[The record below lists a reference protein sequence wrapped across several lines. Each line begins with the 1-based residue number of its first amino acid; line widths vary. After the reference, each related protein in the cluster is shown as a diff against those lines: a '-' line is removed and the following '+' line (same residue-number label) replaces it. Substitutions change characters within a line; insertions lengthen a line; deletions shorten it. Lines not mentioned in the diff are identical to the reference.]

1 MELGSAQF
9 CRLAN
14 YIRGFT
20 FPLAYSLQIPYN
32 CMKRN
37 LLMTFLLLAT
47 LLRVGL
53 AQTRTVTGRVT
64 DQKTGEGLPG
74 VTVLVKGT
82 TTGTSTDA
90 DGSFSL
96 AVPPA
101 GATLVF
107 SSIGMNGTER
117 PVGSE
122 ATYNVV
128 LSANARELS
137 EVVVTALGI
146 EKDKRTLG
154 YATQEIQGGAVAQK
168 SEPNVVNALQGKVS
182 GVNIT
187 GASGLAGSSTNIN
200 IRGITSLTGSNQ
212 PLFVVDGIPVSND
225 TDRTNGGAAGT
236 LYGAQTANRAADID
250 PNNIASISILKGPA
264 AAALYGSR
272 ASSGAILIT
281 TKSGANVNKKLE
293 VVVNTGFNF
302 QKVFGLPDFQNDYG
316 QGTSG
321 VITTPNG
328 SGNLLTTNVTNSWGP
343 RFGTVGTRPNG
354 LLLANGDALP
364 YQAYPN
370 NIRDFFKTGTLWTN
384 GVQLAGNNGTANFS
398 LNVNSTTQKGITE
411 SSNLQRTNI
420 QLGGGTT
427 LQNKI
432 RLTGSV
438 NFSQTDQLAPQT
450 GNGGSAFGTLSSV
463 PRSFDLQNQ
472 PYQTATGGNL
482 FFATGQD
489 NPNWNLQNN
498 NTASNVTRFINVAS
512 IGYDF
517 FPWLSVT
524 YRAGLDTYTD
534 RRKQIAAIT
543 SSRNPTGLIFQ
554 DNIQYA
560 EFTGDLLITAKK
572 ENIFTPKLNATLLVG
587 QQTNQRRR
595 NEQYVSAA
603 TLSQPGFYNTINAAV
618 FTGSGETNYTR
629 RLLGYYAD
637 LSLAY
642 NNYLFLEGTAR
653 VDQSSTLP
661 TGNNTF
667 LYPSISAGFVFTDA
681 LNIDSDFFSYGKLRG
696 NVARVG
702 RDADPYVLDSYY
714 VSGGQGNNVA
724 NVTFPFNG
732 VVGFRPSAVI
742 GGGSTLRPEFTKSAE
757 VGLNLGFFNN
767 RLTLDATYFKTV
779 SSSQILPVTLP
790 GSTGYTSFYTNAG
803 QLDNKGV
810 ELLATLSA
818 VRSAAGFTW
827 DISANYTRI
836 RNKVVSIYPG
846 VKSSTIPGSSFIGS
860 VPSYVEGQPYGVI
873 LGQKKATAPD
883 GQYLINGR
891 TGLWATELSSQV
903 TANPNVDWQGGIT
916 NNLGYKG
923 VTLSFLI
930 DAVVGGDILSFTQA
944 AYKSAGVLK
953 ETGVARDQP
962 RVIPGVIA
970 TTNPD
975 GSISYRPNN
984 IQVDAQSYWSNTSQG
999 LQSDLNIF
1007 DGTHYTLREVSLGYA
1022 LPAGLLTGT
1031 PFGSA
1036 SFSLSGRNL
1045 FYYAPNANFFPE
1057 VNTQGAGN
1065 IRSLDLQGPPSVR
1078 SYGAYLRLSF

>member
-1 MELGSAQF
+1 
-9 CRLAN
+9 
-14 YIRGFT
+14 
-20 FPLAYSLQIPYN
+20 
-32 CMKRN
+32 MKRN
-37 LLMTFLLLAT
+37 LLMTFLFMVT
-47 LLRVGL
+47 LFQVVL
-53 AQTRTVTGRVT
+53 AQTRAVSGRVT

-82 TTGTSTDA
+82 TNGTSTDA
-90 DGSFSL
+90 EGSFKL
-96 AVPPA
+96 TVPQA

-107 SSIGMNGTER
+107 SSIGMNSVER

-122 ATYNVV
+122 TTFKVQ

-146 EKDKRTLG
+146 QKDKRTLG

-168 SEPNVVNALQGKVS
+168 SEPNVLNALQGKVS

-187 GASGLAGSSTNIN
+187 GASGLAGTSTNIN
-200 IRGITSLTGSNQ
+200 IRGITSLTGNNQ

-250 PNNIASISILKGPA
+250 PNNIANISILKGPA

-281 TKSGANVNKKLE
+281 TKSGADVNKKLE
-293 VVVNTGFNF
+293 VVLTTGYNF
-302 QKVFGLPDFQNDYG
+302 QHVMGLPAFQNDYG
-316 QGTSG
+316 QGTNG
-321 VITTPNG
+321 VITTASGAGNILTG
-328 SGNLLTTNVTNSWGP
+328 STNSWGP
-343 RFGTVGTRPNG
+343 RFGTTPTFANG
-354 LLLANGDALP
+354 LLLANNTNLP
-364 YQAYPN
+364 YQSYSD
-370 NIRDFFKTGTLWTN
+370 NISSFYKLGSLWTN
-384 GVQLAGNNGTANFS
+384 GVQLAGNNGTSNFS
-398 LNVNSTTQKGITE
+398 LNVNSTAQKGIVE
-411 SSNLQRTNI
+411 SSNLQRTNV

-432 RLTGSV
+432 RLRGSV
-438 NFSQTDQLAPQT
+438 NFSQTNQLAPQT
-450 GNGGSAFGTLSSV
+450 GNGGSAFGSLSSV

-472 PYQTATGGNL
+472 VFQTATGGNL
-482 FFATGQD
+482 FFAGLD
-489 NPNWNLQNN
+489 NPTWNLENN
-498 NTASNVTRFINVAS
+498 NTSSNVTRFINVVS

-524 YRAGLDTYTD
+524 YRAGLDAYTD

-560 EFTGDLLITAKK
+560 EFTGDLLVTAKK
-572 ENIFTPKLNATLLVG
+572 ENIFVNKLNANLLVG

-603 TLSQPGFYNTINAAV
+603 TLSQPGFYNTINAAN

-653 VDQSSTLP
+653 VDRSSTLP
-661 TGNNTF
+661 TANNTY

-681 LNIDSDFFSYGKLRG
+681 FNISSDFFSYGKLRG

-702 RDADPYVLDSYY
+702 RDADPYVLDTYY

-732 VVGFRPSAVI
+732 VVGFKPSATL
-742 GGGSTLRPEFTKSAE
+742 GGGQTLKPEFTKSAE
-757 VGLNLGFFNN
+757 VGMNLGFFNN

-779 SSSQILPVTLP
+779 SSNQILPVTLA

-803 QLDNKGV
+803 ELDNKGI
-810 ELLATLSA
+810 ELLGMLSA
-818 VRSAAGFTW
+818 VRSTSGFTW

-836 RNKVVSIYPG
+836 RNVVVSIYPG
-846 VKSSTIPGSSFIGS
+846 VKSSSILGSSFIGS
-860 VPSYVEGQPYGVI
+860 VPSYVVGQPYGVI

-883 GQYLINGR
+883 GQYIINPK
-891 TGLWATELSSQV
+891 TGLWATEQSAQV
-903 TANPNVDWQGGIT
+903 TANPNVNWQGGIT
-916 NNLGYKG
+916 NTLAYKG

-930 DAVVGGDILSFTQA
+930 DAIVGGDILSFTQA
-944 AYKSAGVLK
+944 AYKSAGMLK

-962 RVIPGVIA
+962 RVIPGVIQNA
-970 TTNPD
+970 D
-975 GSISYRPNN
+975 GTFRPNN
-984 IQVDAQSYWSNTSQG
+984 IQVDAQSYWSNQG

-1007 DGTHYTLREVSLGYA
+1007 DGTHYTLREVSLSYA
-1022 LPAGLLTGT
+1022 LPKSLLGNS

-1036 SFSLSGRNL
+1036 SLTLSGRNL

-1078 SYGAYLRLSF
+1078 SYGAYLRFSF

>member
-1 MELGSAQF
+1 
-9 CRLAN
+9 
-14 YIRGFT
+14 
-20 FPLAYSLQIPYN
+20 
-32 CMKRN
+32 
-37 LLMTFLLLAT
+37 MTFLLLLT
-47 LLRVGL
+47 LLQVGL
-53 AQTRTVTGRVT
+53 AQTRTVSGRVT

-90 DGSFSL
+90 DGAFTL

-107 SSIGMNGTER
+107 SSVGMNSVER

-122 ATYNVV
+122 ATFKVA
-128 LSANARELS
+128 LTANARELS

-154 YATQEIQGGAVAQK
+154 YATQEIQGSAVASK
-168 SEPNVVNALQGKVS
+168 SEPNVLNALQGKVS

-187 GASGLAGSSTNIN
+187 GASGLAGTSTNIN
-200 IRGITSLTGSNQ
+200 IRGITSLTGNNQ

-250 PNNIASISILKGPA
+250 PENIANISILKGPA

-293 VVVNTGFNF
+293 VSVTTGYNF
-302 QKVFGLPDFQNDYG
+302 QKVFGLPEFQNDYG
-316 QGTSG
+316 QGTG
-321 VITTPNG
+321 GTNTTAAGGGNILTG
-328 SGNLLTTNVTNSWGP
+328 SSASWGP
-343 RFGTVGTRPNG
+343 RFGTAPTRANG
-354 LLLANGDALP
+354 LQLADGSLLP
-364 YQAYPN
+364 YQSYPN
-370 NIRDFFKTGTLWTN
+370 SIRDFYKTGTLWTN
-384 GVQLAGNNGTANFS
+384 GVQLAGNNGTSNFS
-398 LNVNSTTQKGITE
+398 LNINSTTQKGITE
-411 SSNLQRTNI
+411 SSNLQRTNL

-450 GNGGSAFGTLSSV
+450 GNGGSAFSALATV
-463 PRSFDLQNQ
+463 PRSFDLQNF
-472 PYQTATGGNL
+472 PYQTATGGNS
-482 FFATGQD
+482 FFAGAD
-489 NPNWNLQNN
+489 NPNWNLLNN
-498 NTASNVTRFINVAS
+498 NTSSNVTRFINVAS

-534 RRKQIAAIT
+534 RRKQIAALT
-543 SSRNPTGLIFQ
+543 STRNPTGLIFQ

-572 ENIFTPKLNATLLVG
+572 ENIFTDKLNATLLVG
-587 QQTNQRRR
+587 QQTNQRKR

-661 TGNNTF
+661 TNNRTF
-667 LYPSISAGFVFTDA
+667 LYPSVSAGFVFTDA
-681 LNIDSDFFSYGKLRG
+681 FNIDSDFFSYGKIRG
-696 NVARVG
+696 NVAKVG
-702 RDADPYVLDSYY
+702 RDADPYVLESYY
-714 VSGGQGNNVA
+714 VAGGQGNNVA
-724 NVTFPFNG
+724 NVTFPFNN
-732 VVGFRPSAVI
+732 VVGFRPSPTI
-742 GGGSTLRPEFTKSAE
+742 GGVNLLNVLKPEFTKSAE
-757 VGLNLGFFNN
+757 LGLNLGFFNN
-767 RLTLDATYFKTV
+767 RITVDATYFKTV
-779 SSSQILPVTLP
+779 SSNQIIPVTIAP
-790 GSTGYTSFYTNAG
+790 TTGYSSFYTNAG

-810 ELLATLSA
+810 ELLVTASP
-818 VRSAAGFTW
+818 VRSASGFTW

-836 RNKVVSIYPG
+836 RNQVVSIYPG
-846 VKSSTIPGSSFIGS
+846 VVSSSIPGSSFIGS
-860 VPSYVEGQPYGVI
+860 VPSFVVGQPYGVI

-883 GQYLINGR
+883 GQYLINPR

-916 NNLGYKG
+916 NTLTYKG
-923 VTLSFLI
+923 ITLNFLI

-944 AYKSAGVLK
+944 AYKSAGMLQQ
-953 ETGVARDQP
+953 TGVDRDQP

-970 TTNPD
+970 TTNAD
-975 GSISYRPNN
+975 GSTSYRPNN
-984 IQVDAQSYWSNTSQG
+984 IQVDAQSYWSNQG

-1007 DGTHYTLREVSLGYA
+1007 DGTHFTLREVSLGYA
-1022 LPAGLLTGT
+1022 LPKDLLTHT

-1036 SFSLSGRNL
+1036 SLSVSGRNL
-1045 FYYAPNANFFPE
+1045 FYYAPNTNFFPE

-1065 IRSLDLQGPPSVR
+1065 IRSLDLQGAPSVR
-1078 SYGAYLRLSF
+1078 SYGAYLRFTF

>member
-1 MELGSAQF
+1 
-9 CRLAN
+9 
-14 YIRGFT
+14 
-20 FPLAYSLQIPYN
+20 
-32 CMKRN
+32 
-37 LLMTFLLLAT
+37 MTWLLLAT
-47 LLRVGL
+47 LLQAAL
-53 AQTRTVTGRVT
+53 AQTRAVSGRVT

-82 TTGTSTDA
+82 TNGTSTDA
-90 DGSFSL
+90 DGSFTL
-96 AVPPA
+96 AVPQA
-101 GATLVF
+101 GATLIF
-107 SSIGMNGTER
+107 SSIGMNSVER

-122 ATYNVV
+122 TTLKVQM
-128 LSANARELS
+128 SANARELS

-154 YATQEIQGGAVAQK
+154 YATQEIKGGEVAQK
-168 SEPNVVNALQGKVS
+168 SEPNVLNALQGKVS
-182 GVNIT
+182 GVSIT
-187 GASGLAGSSTNIN
+187 GASGLAGTSTNIN
-200 IRGITSLTGSNQ
+200 IRGITSLTGNNQ

-250 PNNIASISILKGPA
+250 PENIANISILKGPA

-293 VVVNTGFNF
+293 VVLNTGFNF
-302 QKVFGLPDFQNDYG
+302 QTVMGLPAFQNDYG
-316 QGTSG
+316 QGTGG
-321 VITTPNG
+321 VNTTSAG
-328 SGNLLTTNVTNSWGP
+328 GGNIFTGNNASWGP
-343 RFGTVGTRPNG
+343 RFGTAPTRANG
-354 LLLANGDALP
+354 LLLADNSLLP

-370 NIRDFFKTGTLWTN
+370 NIRDFYKTGTLWTN
-384 GVQLAGNNGTANFS
+384 GVQLAGNNGTSNFS

-450 GNGGSAFGTLSSV
+450 GNNGSAFGTLASV

-472 PYQTATGGNL
+472 AFQTATGANL
-482 FFATGQD
+482 FFPGQD
-489 NPNWNLQNN
+489 NPNYNLLNS
-498 NTASNVTRFINVAS
+498 NTTSNVTRFINVAS

-517 FPWLSVT
+517 FPWLSVV

-534 RRKQIAAIT
+534 RRKQIAAI
-543 SSRNPTGLIFQ
+543 SSARNPTGLIFQ

-572 ENIFTPKLNATLLVG
+572 ENIFVDKLNATLLVG
-587 QQTNQRRR
+587 QQTNQRKR

-661 TGNNTF
+661 ASNRTF
-667 LYPSISAGFVFTDA
+667 LYPSVSAGFVFTDA
-681 LNIDSDFFSYGKLRG
+681 FNIDSDFFSYGKIRG

-702 RDADPYVLDSYY
+702 RDADPYVLESYY
-714 VSGGQGNNVA
+714 VAGGQGNNVA
-724 NVTFPFNG
+724 NVTFPFNN
-732 VVGFRPSAVI
+732 VVGFRPSPTI
-742 GGGSTLRPEFTKSAE
+742 GGVNVLNVLKPEFTKSAE

-767 RLTLDATYFKTV
+767 RVTLDATYFKTV
-779 SSSQILPVTLP
+779 SSNQIIPVTIAP
-790 GSTGYTSFYTNAG
+790 TTGYSSFYTNAG
-803 QLDNKGV
+803 QLDNKGIEV
-810 ELLATLSA
+810 LVTASP
-818 VRSAAGFTW
+818 VRSASGFNW

-836 RNKVVSIYPG
+836 RNVVVSIYPG
-846 VKSSTIPGSSFIGS
+846 VKSSSIPGSSFIGS
-860 VPSYVEGQPYGVI
+860 VPSFVEGQPYGVI

-883 GQYLINGR
+883 GQYLINPR
-891 TGLWATELSSQV
+891 TGLWVPELSSQV

-916 NNLGYKG
+916 NTFGYKG
-923 VTLSFLI
+923 ITLSFLV
-930 DAVVGGDILSFTQA
+930 DAIVGGDILSFTQA
-944 AYKSAGVLK
+944 AYKGAGMLQQ
-953 ETGVARDQP
+953 TGVSRDQP
-962 RVIPGVIA
+962 RVIPGVIQN
-970 TTNPD
+970 TD
-975 GSISYRPNN
+975 GTYRPNN
-984 IQVDAQSYWSNTSQG
+984 IQVDAQSYWSNQG

-1007 DGTHYTLREVSLGYA
+1007 DGTHFTMREVSLGYT
-1022 LPAGLLTGT
+1022 LPTSLLTRT

-1036 SFSLSGRNL
+1036 SISVSGRNL

-1078 SYGAYLRLSF
+1078 SYGAYLRFTF

>member
-1 MELGSAQF
+1 
-9 CRLAN
+9 
-14 YIRGFT
+14 
-20 FPLAYSLQIPYN
+20 
-32 CMKRN
+32 MKKQV
-37 LLMTFLLLAT
+37 LLTYLLLVT
-47 LLRVGL
+47 LLHTVL
-53 AQTRTVTGRVT
+53 AQTRTVSGRVT
-64 DQKTGEGLPG
+64 DQKGGDGLPG

-82 TTGTSTDA
+82 TNGTSTNA
-90 DGSFSL
+90 DGSFQL
-96 AVPPA
+96 AVPAA
-101 GATLVF
+101 GAILVF
-107 SSIGMNGTER
+107 SSVGMNPQER

-122 ATYNVV
+122 TTFNVA
-128 LSANARELS
+128 LTANARELS

-154 YATQEIQGGAVAQK
+154 YATQEIQGAAVASK
-168 SEPNVVNALQGKVS
+168 SEPNVLNALQGKVS

-187 GASGLAGSSTNIN
+187 GASGLAGTSTNIN
-200 IRGITSLTGSNQ
+200 IRGITSLTGNNQ

-250 PNNIASISILKGPA
+250 PENIANISILKGPA

-293 VVVNTGFNF
+293 VSVNTGFNF
-302 QKVFGLPDFQNDYG
+302 QTVLGLPEFQNEYG
-316 QGTSG
+316 QGTG
-321 VITTPNG
+321 GTNTTANG
-328 SGNLLTTNVTNSWGP
+328 GGNILTGSSASWGP
-343 RFGTVGTRPNG
+343 RFGTTPTRANG
-354 LLLANGDALP
+354 LLLADGTNLP
-364 YQAYPN
+364 YQSYPN
-370 NIRDFFKTGTLWTN
+370 SIRDFYKTGTLWTN
-384 GVQLAGNNGTANFS
+384 GVQLAGNNGTSNFS

-411 SSNLQRTNI
+411 SSNLQRTNV

-450 GNGGSAFGTLSSV
+450 GNGGSAFSALATI
-463 PRSFDLQNQ
+463 PRSFDLQNF
-472 PYQTATGGNL
+472 PYQTATGGNS
-482 FFATGQD
+482 FFAGAD

-517 FPWLSVT
+517 FPWLSVL

-534 RRKQIAAIT
+534 RRKQIAALT
-543 SSRNPTGLIFQ
+543 STRNPTGLIFQ

-572 ENIFTPKLNATLLVG
+572 ENIFLDKLNATLLVG
-587 QQTNQRRR
+587 QQINQRKR

-661 TGNNTF
+661 TSNRTF
-667 LYPSISAGFVFTDA
+667 LYPSVSAGFVFTDA
-681 LNIDSDFFSYGKLRG
+681 FNIDSDIFSYGKIRG
-696 NVARVG
+696 NLAKVG

-714 VSGGQGNNVA
+714 VAGGQGNNVA
-724 NVTFPFNG
+724 SVTFPFNN
-732 VVGFRPSAVI
+732 VVGFRPSTTI
-742 GGGSTLRPEFTKSAE
+742 GGVNLLNVLKPEFTKSAE

-767 RLTLDATYFKTV
+767 RVTVDATYFKTV
-779 SSSQILPVTLP
+779 SSNQIIPVTIAP
-790 GSTGYTSFYTNAG
+790 TTGYGSFYTNAG
-803 QLDNKGV
+803 QLDNKGI
-810 ELLATLSA
+810 ELLVTASP

-836 RNKVVSIYPG
+836 RNQVVSIYPG
-846 VKSSTIPGSSFIGS
+846 VKSSSVPGSVFTGS
-860 VPSYVEGQPYGVI
+860 VPSFVEGQPYGVI

-883 GQYLINGR
+883 GQYLINPR

-916 NNLGYKG
+916 NTLAYKG
-923 VTLSFLI
+923 ITFSFLV

-944 AYKSAGVLK
+944 AYKSAGMLK
-953 ETGVARDQP
+953 ETGADRDQP

-970 TTNPD
+970 VTNAD
-975 GSISYRPNN
+975 GSTSYRQNN
-984 IQVDAQSYWSNTSQG
+984 IQVDAQSYWSNQG
-999 LQSDLNIF
+999 LQSDLNIY
-1007 DGTHYTLREVSLGYA
+1007 DGTHFTMREVSLGYA

-1036 SFSLSGRNL
+1036 SISVSGRNL

-1065 IRSLDLQGPPSVR
+1065 IRSLDLQGAPSVR
-1078 SYGAYLRLSF
+1078 SYGAYLRFTF

>member
-1 MELGSAQF
+1 
-9 CRLAN
+9 
-14 YIRGFT
+14 
-20 FPLAYSLQIPYN
+20 
-32 CMKRN
+32 
-37 LLMTFLLLAT
+37 MTFLFMVT
-47 LLRVGL
+47 LLQVAL
-53 AQTRTVTGRVT
+53 AQTRAVSGRVT

-82 TTGTSTDA
+82 TNGTSTDA
-90 DGSFSL
+90 DGSFTL
-96 AVPPA
+96 AVPQA
-101 GATLVF
+101 GATLIF
-107 SSIGMNGTER
+107 SSIGMNSVER

-122 ATYNVV
+122 TTLKVQM
-128 LSANARELS
+128 SANARELS
-137 EVVVTALGI
+137 EVVITSMNIA
-146 EKDKRTLG
+146 KDKRTLG
-154 YATQEIQGGAVAQK
+154 YATQEIKGGEVAQK
-168 SEPNVVNALQGKVS
+168 SEPNVLNALQGKVS
-182 GVNIT
+182 GVSIT
-187 GASGLAGSSTNIN
+187 GASGLAGTSTNIN
-200 IRGITSLTGSNQ
+200 IRGITSLTGNNQ

-250 PNNIASISILKGPA
+250 PENIANISILKGPA

-293 VVVNTGFNF
+293 VVLNTGFNF
-302 QKVFGLPDFQNDYG
+302 QTVMGLPAFQNDYG
-316 QGTSG
+316 QGTGG
-321 VITTPNG
+321 VNTTSAG
-328 SGNLLTTNVTNSWGP
+328 GGNIFTGNNASWGP
-343 RFGTVGTRPNG
+343 RFGTAPTRANG
-354 LLLANGDALP
+354 LLLADNSLLP

-370 NIRDFFKTGTLWTN
+370 NIRDFYKTGTLWTN
-384 GVQLAGNNGTANFS
+384 GVQLAGNNGTSNFS

-450 GNGGSAFGTLSSV
+450 GNNGSAFGTLASV

-472 PYQTATGGNL
+472 AFQTATGANL
-482 FFATGQD
+482 FFPGQD
-489 NPNWNLQNN
+489 NPNYNLLNS
-498 NTASNVTRFINVAS
+498 NTTSNVTRFINVAS

-517 FPWLSVT
+517 FPWLSVV

-534 RRKQIAAIT
+534 RRKQIAAI
-543 SSRNPTGLIFQ
+543 SSARNPTGLIFQ

-572 ENIFTPKLNATLLVG
+572 ENIFVDKLNATLLVG
-587 QQTNQRRR
+587 QQTNQRKR

-661 TGNNTF
+661 ASNRTF
-667 LYPSISAGFVFTDA
+667 LYPSVSAGFVFTDA
-681 LNIDSDFFSYGKLRG
+681 FNIDSDFFSYGKIRG

-702 RDADPYVLDSYY
+702 RDADPYVLESYY
-714 VSGGQGNNVA
+714 VAGGQGNNVA
-724 NVTFPFNG
+724 NVTFPFNN
-732 VVGFRPSAVI
+732 VVGFRPSPTI
-742 GGGSTLRPEFTKSAE
+742 GGVNVLNVLKPEFTKSAE

-767 RLTLDATYFKTV
+767 RVTLDATYFKTV
-779 SSSQILPVTLP
+779 SSNQIIPVTIAP
-790 GSTGYTSFYTNAG
+790 TTGYSSFYTNAG
-803 QLDNKGV
+803 QLDNKGIEV
-810 ELLATLSA
+810 LVTASP
-818 VRSAAGFTW
+818 VRSASGFNW

-836 RNKVVSIYPG
+836 RNVVVSIYPG
-846 VKSSTIPGSSFIGS
+846 VKSSSIPGSSFIGS
-860 VPSYVEGQPYGVI
+860 VPSFVEGQPYGVI

-883 GQYLINGR
+883 GQYLINPR
-891 TGLWATELSSQV
+891 TGLWVTELSSQV

-916 NNLGYKG
+916 NTFGYKG
-923 VTLSFLI
+923 ITLSFLV
-930 DAVVGGDILSFTQA
+930 DAIVGGDILSFTQA
-944 AYKSAGVLK
+944 AYKGAGMLQQ
-953 ETGVARDQP
+953 TGVSRDQP
-962 RVIPGVIA
+962 RVIPGVIQN
-970 TTNPD
+970 TD
-975 GSISYRPNN
+975 GTYRPNN
-984 IQVDAQSYWSNTSQG
+984 IQVDAQSYWSNQG

-1007 DGTHYTLREVSLGYA
+1007 DGTHFTMREVSLGYT
-1022 LPAGLLTGT
+1022 LPTSLLTRT

-1036 SFSLSGRNL
+1036 SISVSGRNL

-1078 SYGAYLRLSF
+1078 SYGAYLRFTF

>member
-1 MELGSAQF
+1 
-9 CRLAN
+9 
-14 YIRGFT
+14 
-20 FPLAYSLQIPYN
+20 
-32 CMKRN
+32 MKKR
-37 LLMTFLLLAT
+37 LLMGAMLMLT
-47 LLRVGL
+47 LSQTAL
-53 AQTRTVTGRVT
+53 AQTRTISGRVR

-74 VTVLVKGT
+74 VTVLLKGT
-82 TTGTSTDA
+82 TTGTATNA
-90 DGSFSL
+90 DGSFTL
-96 AVPPA
+96 AVPP
-101 GATLVF
+101 GGTLIF
-107 SSIGMNGTER
+107 SSVGMNTQEK
-117 PVGSE
+117 PVGSNDQVSV
-122 ATYNVV
+122 ALTQN
-128 LSANARELS
+128 SRELS

-154 YATQEIQGGAVAQK
+154 YATQEIQGAAVAAK
-168 SEPNVVNALQGKVS
+168 SEPNVLNALQGKVS
-182 GVNIT
+182 GVSIT
-187 GASGLAGSSTNIN
+187 GASGLAGTSTNIN

-250 PNNIASISILKGPA
+250 PENIASISILKGPA

-302 QKVFGLPDFQNDYG
+302 QTVLGLPDFQNDYG
-316 QGTSG
+316 QGTG
-321 VITTPNG
+321 GTNTTSAG
-328 SGNLLTTNVTNSWGP
+328 GGNILTGNTNSWGP
-343 RFGTVGTRPNG
+343 RFGTAATRPNG
-354 LLLANGDALP
+354 LLLANNTTLP
-364 YQAYPN
+364 YESYPD
-370 NIRDFFKTGTLWTN
+370 NIRKFYKTGTLWTN
-384 GVQLAGNNGTANFS
+384 GLQLAGNNGSANFS

-411 SSNLQRTNI
+411 SSSLQRTNI

-427 LQNKI
+427 LQNRI

-450 GNGGSAFGTLSSV
+450 GNGGSAFGTLSAV
-463 PRSFDLQNQ
+463 PRSFDLQGQ
-472 PYQTATGGNL
+472 PTQTVTGGNL
-482 FFATGQD
+482 YFSGLD
-489 NPNWNLQNN
+489 NPNWNLLNN

-517 FPWLSVT
+517 FPWLSVV

-534 RRKQIAAIT
+534 RRKQIAAVT

-572 ENIFTPKLNATLLVG
+572 ENIFLDKLNATLLVG

-653 VDQSSTLP
+653 VDQSSTQP
-661 TGNNTF
+661 KGNNTY
-667 LYPSISAGFVFTDA
+667 LYPSVSAGFVFTDA
-681 LNIDSDFFSYGKLRG
+681 FNIDSDIFSYGKIRG
-696 NVARVG
+696 NVAQVG
-702 RDADPYVLDSYY
+702 RDADPYVLESYY

-732 VVGFRPSAVI
+732 VVGFRPSPTI
-742 GGGSTLRPEFTKSAE
+742 GGGQNLKPEFTKSAE

-779 SSSQILPVTLP
+779 SSNQILPVTLA

-803 QLDNKGV
+803 QLDNKGLEV
-810 ELLATLSA
+810 LATLSP
-818 VRSAAGFTW
+818 VRSASGFSW
-827 DISANYTRI
+827 DISANYTRL
-836 RNKVVSIYPG
+836 RNVVTAIYPG
-846 VKSSTIPGSSFIGS
+846 VTSSSILGSSFIGS
-860 VPSYVEGQPYGVI
+860 VPSYVVGQPYGVI

-883 GQYLINGR
+883 GQYLINPR
-891 TGLWATELSSQV
+891 TGLWATELSAQV

-916 NNLGYKG
+916 NTLAYKG
-923 VTLSFLI
+923 LTFSFLV
-930 DAVVGGDILSFTQA
+930 DATVGGDILSFTQA
-944 AYKSAGVLK
+944 AYKSAGMLQ
-953 ETGVARDQP
+953 ETGVGRDQP

-970 TTNPD
+970 VANPD
-975 GSISYRPNN
+975 GTTSYNQNN
-984 IQVDAQSYWSNTSQG
+984 IQVDAQSYWSNQG

-1007 DGTHYTLREVSLGYA
+1007 DGTHFTMREVSLGYS
-1022 LPAGLLTGT
+1022 LPKDLLART

-1036 SFSLSGRNL
+1036 SLSISGRNL
-1045 FYYAPNANFFPE
+1045 FYYAPNTNFFPE

-1065 IRSLDLQGPPSVR
+1065 IRGLDLQGAPNVR
-1078 SYGAYLRLSF
+1078 SYGAYLRFSF

>member
-1 MELGSAQF
+1 
-9 CRLAN
+9 
-14 YIRGFT
+14 
-20 FPLAYSLQIPYN
+20 
-32 CMKRN
+32 
-37 LLMTFLLLAT
+37 MTFLFMVT
-47 LLRVGL
+47 LLQVVL
-53 AQTRTVTGRVT
+53 AQTRAVSGRVT

-82 TTGTSTDA
+82 TNGTSTDA
-90 DGSFSL
+90 EGSFKLS
-96 AVPPA
+96 VPQV

-107 SSIGMNGTER
+107 SSIGMNSVER

-122 ATYNVV
+122 TTFKVA
-128 LSANARELS
+128 LSANTRELS

-146 EKDKRTLG
+146 QKDKRTLG
-154 YATQEIQGGAVAQK
+154 YATQEIQGGAVANK
-168 SEPNVVNALQGKVS
+168 SEPNVLNALQGKVS

-187 GASGLAGSSTNIN
+187 GASGLAGTSTNIN

-250 PNNIASISILKGPA
+250 PNNIANISILKGPA

-281 TKSGANVNKKLE
+281 TKSGADVNKKLE
-293 VVVNTGFNF
+293 VVLTTGYNF
-302 QKVFGLPDFQNDYG
+302 QHVMGLPDFQNDYG
-316 QGTSG
+316 QGLNG
-321 VITTPNG
+321 VITTASGAGNILTG
-328 SGNLLTTNVTNSWGP
+328 SANSWGP
-343 RFGTVGTRPNG
+343 RFGTTPTLANG
-354 LLLANGDALP
+354 LLLANNTNLP
-364 YQAYPN
+364 YQAYPD
-370 NIRDFFKTGTLWTN
+370 NISSFYKLGSLWTN
-384 GVQLAGNNGTANFS
+384 GVQLAGNNGTSNFS
-398 LNVNSTTQKGITE
+398 LNVNSTAQKGIVE
-411 SSNLQRTNI
+411 SSNLQRTNV

-432 RLTGSV
+432 RLRGSV

-450 GNGGSAFGTLSSV
+450 GNGGSAFGSLSSV

-472 PYQTATGGNL
+472 VFQTATGGNL
-482 FFATGQD
+482 FFAGLD
-489 NPNWNLQNN
+489 NPTWNLQNN
-498 NTASNVTRFINVAS
+498 NTSSNVTRFINVAS

-524 YRAGLDTYTD
+524 YRAGLDAYTD

-572 ENIFTPKLNATLLVG
+572 ENIFVNKLNANLLVG

-603 TLSQPGFYNTINAAV
+603 TLSQPGFYNTINAAN

-653 VDQSSTLP
+653 VDRSSTLP
-661 TGNNTF
+661 TANNTY
-667 LYPSISAGFVFTDA
+667 LYPSVSAGFVFTDA
-681 LNIDSDFFSYGKLRG
+681 FNISSDFFSYGKIRG

-702 RDADPYVLDSYY
+702 RDADPYVLDTYY

-732 VVGFRPSAVI
+732 VVGFRPSATL
-742 GGGSTLRPEFTKSAE
+742 GGGQTLKPEFTKSAE
-757 VGLNLGFFNN
+757 AGINLGFFNN

-779 SSSQILPVTLP
+779 SSNQILPVTLA

-803 QLDNKGV
+803 ELDNKGI

-818 VRSAAGFTW
+818 VRSTSGFTW

-836 RNKVVSIYPG
+836 RNLVVSIYPG
-846 VKSSTIPGSSFIGS
+846 VTSSSILGSSFIGS
-860 VPSYVEGQPYGVI
+860 VPSYVVGQPYGVI

-883 GQYLINGR
+883 GQYIINPK
-891 TGLWATELSSQV
+891 TGLWATEQSAQV
-903 TANPNVDWQGGIT
+903 TANPNVNWQGGIT
-916 NNLGYKG
+916 NTLSYKG

-930 DAVVGGDILSFTQA
+930 DAIVGGDILSFTQA
-944 AYKSAGVLK
+944 AYKSAGMLK

-962 RVIPGVIA
+962 RVIPGVIQNA
-970 TTNPD
+970 D
-975 GSISYRPNN
+975 GTYRPNN
-984 IQVDAQSYWSNTSQG
+984 IQVDAQSYWSNQG

-1007 DGTHYTLREVSLGYA
+1007 DGTHYTLRELSLSYA
-1022 LPAGLLTGT
+1022 LPKSLLGNS

-1036 SFSLSGRNL
+1036 SLTLSGRNL

-1078 SYGAYLRLSF
+1078 SYGAYLRFSF

>member
-1 MELGSAQF
+1 
-9 CRLAN
+9 
-14 YIRGFT
+14 
-20 FPLAYSLQIPYN
+20 
-32 CMKRN
+32 MKRQ
-37 LLMTFLLLAT
+37 LFLTCLLLVT
-47 LLRVGL
+47 LLHTVL
-53 AQTRTVTGRVT
+53 AQTKSVSGRVT
-64 DQKTGEGLPG
+64 DQKSGEGLPG

-82 TTGTSTDA
+82 TNGTSTNA
-90 DGSFSL
+90 DGSFQL
-96 AVPPA
+96 AVPAA
-101 GATLVF
+101 GAILVF
-107 SSIGMNGTER
+107 SSVGMNPQER
-117 PVGSE
+117 PVGS
-122 ATYNVV
+122 ATTLNVA
-128 LSANARELS
+128 LTESSRELS
-137 EVVVTALGI
+137 EVVVTALNI
-146 EKDKRTLG
+146 TKDKRTLG
-154 YATQEIQGGAVAQK
+154 YATQEIQGGAVASK
-168 SEPNVVNALQGKVS
+168 SEPNVLNALQGKVS

-187 GASGLAGSSTNIN
+187 GASGLAGTSTNIN
-200 IRGITSLTGSNQ
+200 IRGITSLTGNNQ

-250 PNNIASISILKGPA
+250 PENIANISILKGPA

-293 VVVNTGFNF
+293 VVVNTGLNF
-302 QKVFGLPDFQNDYG
+302 QSVLGLPEFQNDYG
-316 QGTSG
+316 QGTG
-321 VITTPNG
+321 GTNTTANG
-328 SGNLLTTNVTNSWGP
+328 AGNILTGSANSWGP
-343 RFGTVGTRPNG
+343 RFGTTPTRANG
-354 LLLANGDALP
+354 LLLADGTNLP
-364 YQAYPN
+364 YQSYPN
-370 NIRDFFKTGTLWTN
+370 SIRNFYKTGTLWTN
-384 GVQLAGNNGTANFS
+384 GVQLAGNNGTSNFS

-411 SSNLQRTNI
+411 SSRLQRTNI

-450 GNGGSAFGTLSSV
+450 GNGGSAFSALASI
-463 PRSFDLQNQ
+463 PRSFDLQNF
-472 PYQTATGGNL
+472 PYQTATGGNS
-482 FFATGQD
+482 FFAGAD

-534 RRKQIAAIT
+534 RRKQIAALT
-543 SSRNPTGLIFQ
+543 STRNPTGLIFQ
-554 DNIQYA
+554 DDIQYA

-572 ENIFTPKLNATLLVG
+572 ENIFTDKLNATLLVG

-661 TGNNTF
+661 ADNRTF
-667 LYPSISAGFVFTDA
+667 LYPSVSAGFVFTDA
-681 LNIDSDFFSYGKLRG
+681 FNIDSDLFSYGKIRG
-696 NVARVG
+696 NLAKVG

-714 VSGGQGNNVA
+714 VAGGQGNNVA
-724 NVTFPFNG
+724 GITFPFNN
-732 VVGFRPSAVI
+732 VVGFRPSTTI
-742 GGGSTLRPEFTKSAE
+742 GGVNLLNVLKPEFTKSAE

-767 RLTLDATYFKTV
+767 RVTVDATYFKTV
-779 SSSQILPVTLP
+779 SSNQIIPVTIAP
-790 GSTGYTSFYTNAG
+790 TTGYSSFYTNAG

-810 ELLATLSA
+810 EVLVTASP
-818 VRSAAGFTW
+818 VRTASGFTW

-836 RNKVVSIYPG
+836 RNQVVAIYPG
-846 VKSSTIPGSSFIGS
+846 VTSSSIPGSVFTGS
-860 VPSYVEGQPYGVI
+860 VPSFVVGQPYGVI

-883 GQYLINGR
+883 GQYLINPR

-916 NNLGYKG
+916 NTFAYKG
-923 VTLSFLI
+923 LTFSFLV

-944 AYKSAGVLK
+944 AYKSAGMLK
-953 ETGVARDQP
+953 ETGADRELP
-962 RVIPGVIA
+962 RVIPGVIQ
-970 TTNPD
+970 NSD
-975 GSISYRPNN
+975 GTYRPNN
-984 IQVDAQSYWSNTSQG
+984 IQIDAQNYWSSTNQG

-1007 DGTHYTLREVSLGYA
+1007 DGTHFTMREVSLGYT
-1022 LPAGLLTGT
+1022 LPASLLTRT

-1036 SFSLSGRNL
+1036 SISVSGRNL
-1045 FYYAPNANFFPE
+1045 FYYAPNTNFFPE

-1078 SYGAYLRLSF
+1078 SYGAYLRFTF

>member
-1 MELGSAQF
+1 
-9 CRLAN
+9 
-14 YIRGFT
+14 
-20 FPLAYSLQIPYN
+20 
-32 CMKRN
+32 
-37 LLMTFLLLAT
+37 MTCLLLVT
-47 LLRVGL
+47 LLQVGL
-53 AQTRTVTGRVT
+53 AQTRAVSGRVT

-82 TTGTSTDA
+82 TNGTSTNA
-90 DGSFSL
+90 DGSFTL
-96 AVPPA
+96 TVPQA

-107 SSIGMNGTER
+107 SSIGMNSVEQ

-122 ATYNVV
+122 TTFKVAM
-128 LSANARELS
+128 SANTRELS

-154 YATQEIQGGAVAQK
+154 YATQEVKGGEVANK
-168 SEPNVVNALQGKVS
+168 SEPNVLNALQGKVS

-187 GASGLAGSSTNIN
+187 GASGLAGTSTNIN

-250 PNNIASISILKGPA
+250 PNNIANISILKGPA

-293 VVVNTGFNF
+293 VVVNTGYNF
-302 QKVFGLPDFQNDYG
+302 QSVLGLPAFQNDYG
-316 QGTSG
+316 QGTGGTNTTASG
-321 VITTPNG
+321 AGNILTG
-328 SGNLLTTNVTNSWGP
+328 STNSWGP
-343 RFGTVGTRPNG
+343 RFGTPGTRANG
-354 LLLANGDALP
+354 LLLADGTALP
-364 YQAYPN
+364 YQAYPD
-370 NIRDFFKTGTLWTN
+370 NIKNFYKTGTLWTN
-384 GVQLAGNNGTANFS
+384 GVQLAGNNGTSNFS
-398 LNVNSTTQKGITE
+398 LNVNTTTQKGIVE
-411 SSNLQRTNI
+411 SSNLQRTNV

-432 RLTGSV
+432 RLAGSV

-463 PRSFDLQNQ
+463 PRSFDLQNY
-472 PYQTATGGNL
+472 PYQTITGGNL
-482 FFATGQD
+482 FFPGQD
-489 NPNWNLQNN
+489 NPTWNLQNN

-512 IGYDF
+512 ISYDF
-517 FPWLSVT
+517 LPWLSVT
-524 YRAGLDTYTD
+524 YRGGLDAYTD

-543 SSRNPTGLIFQ
+543 SSRNPTGLVFQ

-560 EFTGDLLITAKK
+560 EFTGDLLVTAKK
-572 ENIFTPKLNATLLVG
+572 ENIFVDKLNATLLVG

-603 TLSQPGFYNTINAAV
+603 TLSVPGFYNTSNAAV
-618 FTGSGETNYTR
+618 FTGSGETSYTR

-661 TGNNTF
+661 KSNNTY
-667 LYPSISAGFVFTDA
+667 LYPSVSAGFVFTDA
-681 LNIDSDFFSYGKLRG
+681 FNIDSDFFSYGKLRG

-714 VSGGQGNNVA
+714 VAGGSGNNVA
-724 NVTFPFNG
+724 NYTFPFNG
-732 VVGFRPSAVI
+732 VAGFRPSATL
-742 GGGSTLRPEFTKSAE
+742 GGGQILKPEFTKSAE

-790 GSTGYTSFYTNAG
+790 GTTGYTSFYTNAG
-803 QLDNKGV
+803 ELDNKGL

-818 VRSAAGFTW
+818 VRSTSGFTW

-836 RNKVVSIYPG
+836 RNTVVSIYPG
-846 VKSSTIPGSSFIGS
+846 VTSSSIPGSAFIGS
-860 VPSYVEGQPYGVI
+860 VPSYVVGQPYGVI

-883 GQYLINGR
+883 GQYLINPR
-891 TGLWATELSSQV
+891 TGLWVTELSSQV

-916 NNLGYKG
+916 NTLAYKG
-923 VTLSFLI
+923 ITLSFLI
-930 DAVVGGDILSFTQA
+930 DAIVGGDILSFTQA
-944 AYKSAGVLK
+944 AYKGAGMLA

-962 RVIPGVIA
+962 RVIPGVIQN
-970 TTNPD
+970 TD
-975 GSISYRPNN
+975 GTYRQNN
-984 IQVDAQSYWSNTSQG
+984 IQVDAQSYWSNQG

-1007 DGTHYTLREVSLGYA
+1007 DGTHFTMREISLGYT
-1022 LPAGLLTGT
+1022 LPAGLLTHT

-1036 SFSLSGRNL
+1036 SFTLSGRNL

-1078 SYGAYLRLSF
+1078 SYGAYLRFSF

>member
-1 MELGSAQF
+1 
-9 CRLAN
+9 
-14 YIRGFT
+14 
-20 FPLAYSLQIPYN
+20 
-32 CMKRN
+32 MKKQ
-37 LLMTFLLLAT
+37 LLLTCLLLVT
-47 LLRVGL
+47 LLHAVL
-53 AQTRTVTGRVT
+53 AQTRAVSGRVT
-64 DQKTGEGLPG
+64 DQKSGEGLPG

-82 TTGTSTDA
+82 TNGTSTNA
-90 DGSFSL
+90 DGSFQL
-96 AVPPA
+96 AVPTA
-101 GATLVF
+101 GAILVF
-107 SSIGMNGTER
+107 SSVGMNTQEQ
-117 PVGSE
+117 PVG
-122 ATYNVV
+122 TQTTFNVA
-128 LSANARELS
+128 LTANSRELS

-154 YATQEIQGGAVAQK
+154 YATQEIQGGAVAAK
-168 SEPNVVNALQGKVS
+168 SEPNVLNALQGKVS

-187 GASGLAGSSTNIN
+187 GASGLAGTSTNIN
-200 IRGITSLTGSNQ
+200 IRGITSLTGNNQ

-250 PNNIASISILKGPA
+250 PENIANISILKGPA

-293 VVVNTGFNF
+293 VSVNTGFNF
-302 QKVFGLPDFQNDYG
+302 QTVMGLPEFQNDYG
-316 QGTSG
+316 QGTG
-321 VITTPNG
+321 GTNTTANG
-328 SGNLLTTNVTNSWGP
+328 GGNILTGSTNSWGP
-343 RFGTVGTRPNG
+343 RFGTTPTRANG
-354 LLLANGDALP
+354 LLLADGTTLP

-384 GVQLAGNNGTANFS
+384 GAQLAGNNGTSNFS

-411 SSNLQRTNI
+411 SSNLQRTNV

-463 PRSFDLQNQ
+463 PRSFDLQNY
-472 PYQTATGGNL
+472 PYQTATGANS
-482 FFATGQD
+482 FFAGLD
-489 NPNWNLQNN
+489 NPNYNLRNS
-498 NTASNVTRFINVAS
+498 NTASNVTRFINVGS

-517 FPWLSVT
+517 FPWLSVL

-534 RRKQIAAIT
+534 RRKQIAAIS

-572 ENIFTPKLNATLLVG
+572 DNIFVDKLNASLLVG
-587 QQTNQRRR
+587 QQTNQRKR

-661 TGNNTF
+661 ADNRTF
-667 LYPSISAGFVFTDA
+667 LYPSVSAGFVFTDA
-681 LNIDSDFFSYGKLRG
+681 FNIDSDIFSYGKIRG
-696 NVARVG
+696 NLAKVG
-702 RDADPYVLDSYY
+702 RDADPYVLDTYY
-714 VSGGQGNNVA
+714 VAGGQGNNVA
-724 NVTFPFNG
+724 NVTFPFNN
-732 VVGFRPSAVI
+732 VVGFRPSTTI
-742 GGGSTLRPEFTKSAE
+742 GGVNALNVLKPEFTKSAE

-767 RLTLDATYFKTV
+767 RVTVDATYFKTV
-779 SSSQILPVTLP
+779 SSNQIIPVTIAP
-790 GSTGYTSFYTNAG
+790 TTGYSSFYTNAG

-810 ELLATLSA
+810 EILVTASP
-818 VRSAAGFTW
+818 VRSAGGFTW

-836 RNKVVSIYPG
+836 RNTVVSIYPG
-846 VKSSTIPGSSFIGS
+846 VTSSSIPGSAFTGS
-860 VPSYVEGQPYGVI
+860 VPSFVVGQPYGVI

-883 GQYLINGR
+883 GQYLINPR

-916 NNLGYKG
+916 NTLAYKG
-923 VTLSFLI
+923 ITFSFLV

-944 AYKSAGVLK
+944 AYKSAGMLQQ
-953 ETGVARDQP
+953 TGVDRDQP
-962 RVIPGVIA
+962 RVIPGVIQ
-970 TTNPD
+970 NSD
-975 GSISYRPNN
+975 GSYRQNN
-984 IQVDAQSYWSNTSQG
+984 IQVDAQSYWSNQG

-1007 DGTHYTLREVSLGYA
+1007 DGTHFTMREVSLGYT
-1022 LPAGLLTGT
+1022 LPASLLTST

-1036 SFSLSGRNL
+1036 SISVSGRNL

-1065 IRSLDLQGPPSVR
+1065 IRSLDLQGAPSVR
-1078 SYGAYLRLSF
+1078 SYGAYLRFTF

>member
-1 MELGSAQF
+1 MKKNILLSLVLMLTFFQ
-9 CRLAN
+9 LA
-14 YIRGFT
+14 
-20 FPLAYSLQIPYN
+20 
-32 CMKRN
+32 
-37 LLMTFLLLAT
+37 
-47 LLRVGL
+47 L
-53 AQTRTVTGRVT
+53 AQTKTVSGKVT

-74 VTVLVKGT
+74 VTVLLKGT
-82 TTGTSTDA
+82 ATGISTDINGA
-90 DGSFSL
+90 YTLS
-96 AVPPA
+96 VPQA
-101 GATLVF
+101 GGILVF
-107 SSIGMNGTER
+107 SSVGMVAQER

-122 ATYNVV
+122 SQINVG
-128 LSANARELS
+128 LAQSNRELS

-154 YATQEIQGGAVAQK
+154 YATQEIQGAAVAGK
-168 SEPNVVNALQGKVS
+168 SEPNVLNALQGKVS

-187 GASGLAGSSTNIN
+187 GASGLAGTSTNIN
-200 IRGITSLTGSNQ
+200 IRGITSLTGNNQ

-250 PNNIASISILKGPA
+250 PENIANISILKGPA

-293 VVVNTGFNF
+293 VTVNTGFNF
-302 QKVFGLPDFQNDYG
+302 QTVLGLPAFQNDYG
-316 QGTSG
+316 QGTG
-321 VITTPNG
+321 GTNTTANG
-328 SGNLLTTNVTNSWGP
+328 LGNILTGSTASWGP
-343 RFGTVGTRPNG
+343 RFGTTPTRANG
-354 LLLANGDALP
+354 LLLADGSFLP

-370 NIRDFFKTGTLWTN
+370 NIRDFYKTGTLWTN
-384 GVQLAGNNGTANFS
+384 SLQLAGNNGTSNFS

-411 SSNLQRTNI
+411 SSNLQRTNV

-427 LQNKI
+427 LQNKV

-450 GNGGSAFGTLSSV
+450 GNGGSAFGTLASV
-463 PRSFDLQNQ
+463 PRSFDLQGQ
-472 PYQTATGGNL
+472 PYQTVTGANQ
-482 FFATGQD
+482 FFAGLD
-489 NPNWNLQNN
+489 NPNYNLLNS
-498 NTASNVTRFINVAS
+498 NTASNVTRFISVAS
-512 IGYDF
+512 VGYDF
-517 FPWLSVT
+517 LPWLSVL

-534 RRKQIAAIT
+534 RRKQIAAIS

-572 ENIFTPKLNATLLVG
+572 ENIFVDKLNASLLVG
-587 QQTNQRRR
+587 QQVNQRKR

-642 NNYLFLEGTAR
+642 NNYLFLEATGR

-661 TGNNTF
+661 TNNRTF
-667 LYPSISAGFVFTDA
+667 LYPSVSAGFVFTDA
-681 LNIDSDFFSYGKLRG
+681 FNIDSDFFSYGKIRG

-702 RDADPYVLDSYY
+702 RDADPYVLESYY
-714 VSGGQGNNVA
+714 VAGGQGNNVA
-724 NVTFPFNG
+724 NVTFPFNN
-732 VVGFRPSAVI
+732 VVGFRPSATI
-742 GGGSTLRPEFTKSAE
+742 GGVNSLNVLKPEFTKSAE

-779 SSSQILPVTLP
+779 SSNQIIPVTIAP
-790 GSTGYTSFYTNAG
+790 TTGYSSFYTNAG
-803 QLDNKGV
+803 QLDNKGI
-810 ELLATLSA
+810 ELLATLSP
-818 VRSAAGFTW
+818 VRSTSGFTW
-827 DISANYTRI
+827 DITANYTRI
-836 RNKVVSIYPG
+836 RNQVVSIYPG
-846 VKSSTIPGSSFIGS
+846 VTSSSIPGSSFIGS
-860 VPSYVEGQPYGVI
+860 VPSFVVGQPYGVI

-883 GQYLINGR
+883 GQYLINPR
-891 TGLWATELSSQV
+891 TGLWVTELSSQV

-916 NNLGYKG
+916 NTFAYKG
-923 VTLSFLI
+923 LTFSFLI

-944 AYKSAGVLK
+944 AYKSAGIL
-953 ETGVARDQP
+953 EQTGVDREQP

-970 TTNPD
+970 VLNTDGTT
-975 GSISYRPNN
+975 SYRQNN
-984 IQVDAQSYWSNTSQG
+984 IQVDAQSFWSNQG

-1007 DGTHYTLREVSLGYA
+1007 DGTHFTMREVSLGYA
-1022 LPAGLLTGT
+1022 LPKGLLANT

-1036 SFSLSGRNL
+1036 SISVSGRNL

-1065 IRSLDLQGPPSVR
+1065 IRSLDLQGAPSVR
-1078 SYGAYLRLSF
+1078 SYGAYLRFTF

>member
-1 MELGSAQF
+1 
-9 CRLAN
+9 
-14 YIRGFT
+14 
-20 FPLAYSLQIPYN
+20 
-32 CMKRN
+32 MKRQ
-37 LLMTFLLLAT
+37 LLLSWILLLASFQ
-47 LLRVGL
+47 LVL
-53 AQTRTVTGRVT
+53 AQTRTVSGRVT
-64 DQKTGEGLPG
+64 DQKSGEGLPG

-82 TTGTSTDA
+82 TNGVSTGA
-90 DGSFSL
+90 DGTFQL
-96 AVPPA
+96 NVPAV

-107 SSIGMNGTER
+107 SSVGMNTQER
-117 PVGSE
+117 LLSTA
-122 ATYNVV
+122 ATYDVALTPN
-128 LSANARELS
+128 NRELD

-154 YATQEIQGGAVAQK
+154 YATQEIQGAAVASK
-168 SEPNVVNALQGKVS
+168 SEPNVLNALQGKVS
-182 GVNIT
+182 GVSIT
-187 GASGLAGSSTNIN
+187 GASGLAGTSTNIN
-200 IRGITSLTGSNQ
+200 IRGITSLTGNNQ

-250 PNNIASISILKGPA
+250 PENIANISILKGPA

-302 QKVFGLPDFQNDYG
+302 QNVLGLPDFQNDYG
-316 QGTSG
+316 QGTG
-321 VITTPNG
+321 GTNTTANG
-328 SGNLLTTNVTNSWGP
+328 GGNILTGSSASWGP
-343 RFGTVGTRPNG
+343 RFGTTPTRANG
-354 LLLANGDALP
+354 LQLADQSLLA
-364 YQAYPN
+364 YQPYPN
-370 NIRDFFKTGTLWTN
+370 SIRDFYKTGTLWTN
-384 GVQLAGNNGTANFS
+384 GVQLAGNTGTSNFS
-398 LNVNSTTQKGITE
+398 LNINSTTQKGITE
-411 SSNLQRTNI
+411 SSKLQRTNI

-438 NFSQTDQLAPQT
+438 NFSQTDALSPQT
-450 GNGGSAFGTLSSV
+450 GNGGSSFSALSAI
-463 PRSFDLQNQ
+463 PRSFDLQNF
-472 PYQTATGGNL
+472 PYQTATGGNS
-482 FFATGQD
+482 FFAGAD

-512 IGYDF
+512 ISYDF
-517 FPWLSVT
+517 LPWLSVT

-543 SSRNPTGLIFQ
+543 STRNPTGLIFQ

-560 EFTGDLLITAKK
+560 EFTGDLLVTAKK
-572 ENIFTPKLNATLLVG
+572 ENIFTDKLNATLLVG
-587 QQTNQRRR
+587 QQTNQRKR

-661 TGNNTF
+661 TSNRTF

-681 LNIDSDFFSYGKLRG
+681 FNIDSDFFSYGKIRG
-696 NVARVG
+696 NVAKVG

-714 VSGGQGNNVA
+714 VAGGQGNNVA
-724 NVTFPFNG
+724 NVTFPFNN
-732 VVGFRPSAVI
+732 VVGFRPSTTI
-742 GGGSTLRPEFTKSAE
+742 GGVNLLNVLKPEFTKSAE

-767 RLTLDATYFKTV
+767 RLTVDATYFKTV
-779 SSSQILPVTLP
+779 SSNQIIPVTIAP
-790 GSTGYTSFYTNAG
+790 TTGYSSFYTNAG
-803 QLDNKGV
+803 QLDNKGI
-810 ELLATLSA
+810 ELLVTASP
-818 VRSAAGFTW
+818 VRSAGGFTW

-846 VKSSTIPGSSFIGS
+846 VTSSSIPGSSFIGS
-860 VPSYVEGQPYGVI
+860 VPSFVVGQPYGVI

-883 GQYLINGR
+883 GQYLINPR

-916 NNLGYKG
+916 NTLGYKG

-930 DAVVGGDILSFTQA
+930 DAIVGGDILSFTQA
-944 AYKSAGVLK
+944 AYKSAGMLK
-953 ETGVARDQP
+953 ETGVDRDQP

-970 TTNPD
+970 VQNSDGTT
-975 GSISYRPNN
+975 SYRQNN
-984 IQVDAQSYWSNTSQG
+984 IQIDAQSYWSNQG

-1007 DGTHYTLREVSLGYA
+1007 DGTHFTLREVTIGYA
-1022 LPAGLLTGT
+1022 LPKELLAHT
-1031 PFGSA
+1031 PFGGA
-1036 SFSLSGRNL
+1036 SISLSGRNL

-1065 IRSLDLQGPPSVR
+1065 IRSLDLQGAPSVR
-1078 SYGAYLRLSF
+1078 SYGAYLRFTF

>member
-1 MELGSAQF
+1 
-9 CRLAN
+9 
-14 YIRGFT
+14 
-20 FPLAYSLQIPYN
+20 
-32 CMKRN
+32 
-37 LLMTFLLLAT
+37 MTFLFMVT
-47 LLRVGL
+47 LLQVAL
-53 AQTRTVTGRVT
+53 AQTRAVSGRVT

-82 TTGTSTDA
+82 TNGTSTDA
-90 DGSFSL
+90 DGSFTL
-96 AVPPA
+96 AVPQA
-101 GATLVF
+101 GATLIF
-107 SSIGMNGTER
+107 SSIGMNSVER

-122 ATYNVV
+122 TTLKVQM
-128 LSANARELS
+128 SANARELS

-154 YATQEIQGGAVAQK
+154 YATQEIKGGEVAQK
-168 SEPNVVNALQGKVS
+168 SEPNVLNALQGKVS
-182 GVNIT
+182 GVSIT
-187 GASGLAGSSTNIN
+187 GASGLAGTSTNIN
-200 IRGITSLTGSNQ
+200 IRGITSLTGNNQ

-250 PNNIASISILKGPA
+250 PENIANISILKGPA

-293 VVVNTGFNF
+293 VVLNTGFNF
-302 QKVFGLPDFQNDYG
+302 QTVMGLPAFQNDYG
-316 QGTSG
+316 QGTGG
-321 VITTPNG
+321 VNTTSAGGGNIFTG
-328 SGNLLTTNVTNSWGP
+328 SNASWGP
-343 RFGTVGTRPNG
+343 RFGTAPTRANG
-354 LLLANGDALP
+354 LLLADASLLP

-370 NIRDFFKTGTLWTN
+370 NIRDFYKTGTLWTN
-384 GVQLAGNNGTANFS
+384 GVQLAGNNGTSNFS

-450 GNGGSAFGTLSSV
+450 GNNGSAFGTLASV

-472 PYQTATGGNL
+472 AFQTATGANL
-482 FFATGQD
+482 FFPGQD
-489 NPNWNLQNN
+489 NPNYNLLNS
-498 NTASNVTRFINVAS
+498 NTTSNVTRFINVAS

-517 FPWLSVT
+517 FPWLSVV

-534 RRKQIAAIT
+534 RRKQIAAI
-543 SSRNPTGLIFQ
+543 SSARNPTGLIFQ

-572 ENIFTPKLNATLLVG
+572 ENIFVDKLNATLLVG
-587 QQTNQRRR
+587 QQTNQRKR

-661 TGNNTF
+661 ASNRTF
-667 LYPSISAGFVFTDA
+667 LYPSVSAGFVFTDA
-681 LNIDSDFFSYGKLRG
+681 FNIDSDFFSYGKIRG

-702 RDADPYVLDSYY
+702 RDADPYVLESYY
-714 VSGGQGNNVA
+714 VAGGQGNNVA
-724 NVTFPFNG
+724 NVTFPFNN
-732 VVGFRPSAVI
+732 VVGFRPSPTI
-742 GGGSTLRPEFTKSAE
+742 GGVNVLNLLKPEFTKSAE

-767 RLTLDATYFKTV
+767 RVTLDATYFKTV
-779 SSSQILPVTLP
+779 SSNQIIPVTIAP
-790 GSTGYTSFYTNAG
+790 TTGYSSFYTNAG
-803 QLDNKGV
+803 QLDNKGIEV
-810 ELLATLSA
+810 LVTASP
-818 VRSAAGFTW
+818 VRSASGFNW

-836 RNKVVSIYPG
+836 RNVVVSIYPG
-846 VKSSTIPGSSFIGS
+846 VKSSSIPGSSFIGS
-860 VPSYVEGQPYGVI
+860 VPSFVEGQPYGVI

-883 GQYLINGR
+883 GQYLINPR
-891 TGLWATELSSQV
+891 TGLWVTELSSQV

-916 NNLGYKG
+916 NTFGYKG
-923 VTLSFLI
+923 ITLSFLV
-930 DAVVGGDILSFTQA
+930 DAIVGGDILSFTQA
-944 AYKSAGVLK
+944 AYKGAGMLQQ
-953 ETGVARDQP
+953 TGVSRDQP
-962 RVIPGVIA
+962 RVIPGVIQN
-970 TTNPD
+970 TD
-975 GSISYRPNN
+975 GTYRPNN
-984 IQVDAQSYWSNTSQG
+984 IQVDAQSYWSNQG

-1007 DGTHYTLREVSLGYA
+1007 DGTHFTMREVSLGYT
-1022 LPAGLLTGT
+1022 LPTSLLTRT

-1036 SFSLSGRNL
+1036 SISVSGRNL

-1078 SYGAYLRLSF
+1078 SYGAYLRFTF

>member
-1 MELGSAQF
+1 
-9 CRLAN
+9 
-14 YIRGFT
+14 
-20 FPLAYSLQIPYN
+20 
-32 CMKRN
+32 
-37 LLMTFLLLAT
+37 MTWLLLAT
-47 LLRVGL
+47 LLQAAL
-53 AQTRTVTGRVT
+53 AQTRAVSGRVT

-82 TTGTSTDA
+82 TNGTSTDA
-90 DGSFSL
+90 DGSFTL
-96 AVPPA
+96 AVPQA
-101 GATLVF
+101 GATLIF
-107 SSIGMNGTER
+107 SSIGMNSVER

-122 ATYNVV
+122 TTFKVQM
-128 LSANARELS
+128 SANARELS

-168 SEPNVVNALQGKVS
+168 SEPNVLNALQGKVS

-187 GASGLAGSSTNIN
+187 GASGLAGTSTNIN
-200 IRGITSLTGSNQ
+200 IRGITSLTGNNQ

-250 PNNIASISILKGPA
+250 PNNIANISILKGPA

-293 VVVNTGFNF
+293 VVVTTGYNF
-302 QKVFGLPDFQNDYG
+302 QHVMGLPDFQNDYG
-316 QGTSG
+316 QGTG
-321 VITTPNG
+321 GTNTTPNG
-328 SGNLLTTNVTNSWGP
+328 SGNILASSTTTSWGP
-343 RFGTVGTRPNG
+343 RFGTAPTRANG
-354 LLLANGDALP
+354 LLLANNSTLP
-364 YQAYPN
+364 YQAYPDNIN
-370 NIRDFFKTGTLWTN
+370 NFYKLGSLWTN
-384 GVQLAGNNGTANFS
+384 GVQLAGNNGTSNFS
-398 LNVNSTTQKGITE
+398 LNVNSTTQKGIVE
-411 SSNLQRTNI
+411 SSNLQRTNV

-432 RLTGSV
+432 RLAGSV

-450 GNGGSAFGTLSSV
+450 GNGGSAFGTLTSL
-463 PRSFDLQNQ
+463 PRSFDLQGQ

-482 FFATGQD
+482 YFATGQD
-489 NPNWNLQNN
+489 NPNWNLLNN

-512 IGYDF
+512 ISYDF
-517 FPWLSVT
+517 LPWLSAT

-543 SSRNPTGLIFQ
+543 SARNPTGLIYQ

-572 ENIFTPKLNATLLVG
+572 ENIFVNKLNATLLVG
-587 QQTNQRRR
+587 QQTNQRKR

-661 TGNNTF
+661 GGNRSY
-667 LYPSISAGFVFTDA
+667 LYPSVSAGFVFTDA
-681 LNIDSDFFSYGKLRG
+681 FNIDSDFFSYGKIRG
-696 NVARVG
+696 NVAKVG

-714 VSGGQGNNVA
+714 ISGGQGNNVA

-732 VVGFRPSAVI
+732 VVGFRPSATI
-742 GGGSTLRPEFTKSAE
+742 GGGQTLLPEFTKSAE

-779 SSSQILPVTLP
+779 SSNQILPVTLP

-803 QLDNKGV
+803 ELDNKGI
-810 ELLATLSA
+810 ELLGTLSA
-818 VRSAAGFTW
+818 VRAASGFTW

-836 RNKVVSIYPG
+836 RNTVVSIYPG
-846 VKSSTIPGSSFIGS
+846 VISSSILGSSFIGS
-860 VPSYVEGQPYGVI
+860 VPSYKVGEPYGVI

-883 GQYLINGR
+883 GQYLINPK

-916 NNLGYKG
+916 NTLAYKG
-923 VTLSFLI
+923 VTLSFLV
-930 DAVVGGDILSFTQA
+930 DAIVGGDILSFTQA
-944 AYKSAGVLK
+944 AYKSAGILA

-975 GSISYRPNN
+975 GSTSYKPNN
-984 IQVDAQSYWSNTSQG
+984 IQVDAQSYWSNQG

-1007 DGTHYTLREVSLGYA
+1007 DGTHFTMREVSLGYN
-1022 LPAGLLTGT
+1022 LPTGLLTHT

-1036 SFSLSGRNL
+1036 SFTLSGRNL

-1078 SYGAYLRLSF
+1078 SYGAYLRFSF

>member
-1 MELGSAQF
+1 
-9 CRLAN
+9 
-14 YIRGFT
+14 
-20 FPLAYSLQIPYN
+20 
-32 CMKRN
+32 MKRK
-37 LLMTFLLLAT
+37 LLLSLWLVLMLFQT
-47 LLRVGL
+47 VS
-53 AQTRTVTGRVT
+53 AQTRTVSGRVV
-64 DQKTGEGLPG
+64 DQKSGEGLPG
-74 VTVLVKGT
+74 VTVLQKGT
-82 TTGTSTDA
+82 TNGVSTDA
-90 DGSFSL
+90 EGSFNL
-96 AVPPA
+96 TVPQA

-107 SSIGMNGTER
+107 SSVGMNTQER
-117 PVGSE
+117 PVGNES
-122 ATYNVV
+122 TYNVA
-128 LSANARELS
+128 LTQSNRELS

-154 YATQEIQGGAVAQK
+154 YATQEIQGAAVANK
-168 SEPNVVNALQGKVS
+168 SEPNVLNALQGKAS

-212 PLFVVDGIPVSND
+212 PLFVVDGIPISND

-250 PNNIASISILKGPA
+250 PENIANISILKGPA

-281 TKSGANVNKKLE
+281 TKSGANVNRKLE

-302 QKVFGLPDFQNDYG
+302 QKVLGLPAFQNDYG
-316 QGTSG
+316 QGTGGTNTTASG
-321 VITTPNG
+321 AGNILTG
-328 SGNLLTTNVTNSWGP
+328 STASWGP
-343 RFGTVGTRPNG
+343 RFGTTPTRANG
-354 LLLANGDALP
+354 LLLADGTLLP

-370 NIRDFFKTGTLWTN
+370 NIRDFYKTGTLWTN
-384 GVQLAGNNGTANFS
+384 GLQLAGNTGTSNFS

-411 SSNLQRTNI
+411 SSNLQRTNV

-432 RLTGSV
+432 RVTGSV

-450 GNGGSAFGTLSSV
+450 GNGGSAFGTLASV

-472 PYQTATGGNL
+472 PYQTVTGANL
-482 FFATGQD
+482 YFSGLD
-489 NPNWNLQNN
+489 NPNWNLLNS

-512 IGYDF
+512 VGYDF
-517 FPWLSVT
+517 LPWLSVV

-534 RRKQIAAIT
+534 RRKQIAAI
-543 SSRNPTGLIFQ
+543 SSARNPTGLIFQ

-560 EFTGDLLITAKK
+560 EFTGDLLVTAKK
-572 ENIFTPKLNATLLVG
+572 ENIFLDKLNATLLVG
-587 QQTNQRRR
+587 QQVNQRRR

-642 NNYLFLEGTAR
+642 HNFLFLEGTAR

-661 TGNNTF
+661 QGNNTF

-681 LNIDSDFFSYGKLRG
+681 FNIDSDFFSYGKLRG
-696 NVARVG
+696 NVAQVG

-714 VSGGQGNNVA
+714 IAGGSGNNVA
-724 NVTFPFNG
+724 NYTFPFNG
-732 VVGFRPSAVI
+732 VVGFRPSATI
-742 GGGSTLRPEFTKSAE
+742 GGGNTLKPEFTKSAE

-779 SSSQILPVTLP
+779 SSSQILPVTLA

-803 QLDNKGV
+803 ELDNKGL
-810 ELLATLSA
+810 ELLATLTA
-818 VRSAAGFTW
+818 VRNPAGFTW
-827 DISANYTRI
+827 DISANYTRL
-836 RNKVVSIYPG
+836 RNLVVSIYPG
-846 VKSSTIPGSSFIGS
+846 VLSSTIPGSSFIGS
-860 VPSYVEGQPYGVI
+860 VPSYAVGQPYGII

-883 GQYLINGR
+883 GQYLINGK
-891 TGLWATELSSQV
+891 TGLWVTELSSQP

-916 NNLGYKG
+916 NTLGYKG

-930 DAVVGGDILSFTQA
+930 DAIVGGDILSFTQA
-944 AYKSAGVLK
+944 AYKSAGMLK
-953 ETGVARDQP
+953 ETGVDRDQP
-962 RVIPGVIA
+962 RIIPGVIQNA
-970 TTNPD
+970 D
-975 GSISYRPNN
+975 GTYRQNN
-984 IQVDAQSYWSNTSQG
+984 IQIDAQSYWSNQG
-999 LQSDLNIF
+999 LQSDLNIY
-1007 DGTHYTLREVSLGYA
+1007 DGTHFTLREVSLGYT
-1022 LPAGLLTGT
+1022 LPRELLAGT

-1036 SFSLSGRNL
+1036 SLSVSGRNL

-1065 IRSLDLQGPPSVR
+1065 IRGLDLQGAPSVR
-1078 SYGAYLRLSF
+1078 SYGAYLRFTF

>member
-1 MELGSAQF
+1 
-9 CRLAN
+9 
-14 YIRGFT
+14 
-20 FPLAYSLQIPYN
+20 
-32 CMKRN
+32 MKRK
-37 LLMTFLLLAT
+37 LLVTCLLLVT
-47 LLRVGL
+47 LLHSVL
-53 AQTRTVTGRVT
+53 AQTRAVSGRVT

-82 TTGTSTDA
+82 TNGTSTNA
-90 DGSFSL
+90 DGSFQL
-96 AVPPA
+96 AVPTA
-101 GATLVF
+101 GAILIF
-107 SSIGMNGTER
+107 SSVGMNPQER
-117 PVGSE
+117 PVGS
-122 ATYNVV
+122 ATTLNVA
-128 LSANARELS
+128 LTESSRELS
-137 EVVVTALGI
+137 EVVVTGLNI
-146 EKDKRTLG
+146 VKDKRTLG
-154 YATQEIQGGAVAQK
+154 YATQEIQGAAVASK
-168 SEPNVVNALQGKVS
+168 SEPNVLNALQGKVS

-187 GASGLAGSSTNIN
+187 GASGLAGTSTNIN
-200 IRGITSLTGSNQ
+200 IRGITSLTGNNQ
-212 PLFVVDGIPVSND
+212 PLFVVDGIPISND
-225 TDRTNGGAAGT
+225 TDRTNGGSSGT
-236 LYGAQTANRAADID
+236 LAGAQTSNRAADID
-250 PNNIASISILKGPA
+250 PENIANISILKGPA

-293 VVVNTGFNF
+293 VSVNTGFNF
-302 QKVFGLPDFQNDYG
+302 QTVLGLPEFQNDYG
-316 QGTSG
+316 QGTG
-321 VITTPNG
+321 GTNTTSAGGGNILTG
-328 SGNLLTTNVTNSWGP
+328 SSASWGP
-343 RFGTVGTRPNG
+343 RFGTTPTRANG
-354 LLLANGDALP
+354 LLLANGTNLP
-364 YQAYPN
+364 YELYPN
-370 NIRDFFKTGTLWTN
+370 SIRNFYKTGTLWTN
-384 GVQLAGNNGTANFS
+384 GVQLAGNNGTSNFS

-411 SSNLQRTNI
+411 SSKLQRTNI

-450 GNGGSAFGTLSSV
+450 GNGGSAFSALSAV
-463 PRSFDLQNQ
+463 PRSFDLQNF
-472 PYQTATGGNL
+472 PYQTATGGNS
-482 FFATGQD
+482 FFAGAD
-489 NPNWNLQNN
+489 NPNWNLLNN
-498 NTASNVTRFINVAS
+498 NTTSNVTRFINVAS

-543 SSRNPTGLIFQ
+543 STRNPTGLIFQ
-554 DNIQYA
+554 DAIQYA

-572 ENIFTPKLNATLLVG
+572 ENIFLDKLNATLLVG
-587 QQTNQRRR
+587 QQTNQRKR

-661 TGNNTF
+661 TSNRTF
-667 LYPSISAGFVFTDA
+667 LYPSLSAGFVFTDA
-681 LNIDSDFFSYGKLRG
+681 FNIDSDLFSYGKIRG
-696 NVARVG
+696 NVAKVG
-702 RDADPYVLDSYY
+702 RDADPYVLESYY
-714 VSGGQGNNVA
+714 VAGGQGNNVA
-724 NVTFPFNG
+724 GITFPFNN
-732 VVGFRPSAVI
+732 VVGFRPSTTI
-742 GGGSTLRPEFTKSAE
+742 GGVNVLNVLKPEFTKAAE

-779 SSSQILPVTLP
+779 SSNQIIPVTLAP
-790 GSTGYTSFYTNAG
+790 TTGYSSFYTNAG
-803 QLDNKGV
+803 QLNNTGV
-810 ELLATLSA
+810 ELLATLA
-818 VRSAAGFTW
+818 AIRSTSGFTW

-846 VKSSTIPGSSFIGS
+846 VTSSSIPGSAFTGSIPSF
-860 VPSYVEGQPYGVI
+860 VEGQPYGVI

-883 GQYLINGR
+883 GQYLINPR

-916 NNLGYKG
+916 NTLAYKG

-944 AYKSAGVLK
+944 AYKSAGLLK
-953 ETGVARDQP
+953 ETGVDRDQP

-970 TTNPD
+970 VANADGTT
-975 GSISYRPNN
+975 SYRPNN
-984 IQVDAQSYWSNTSQG
+984 IQIDAQSYWSNQG
-999 LQSDLNIF
+999 LQSDLNIY
-1007 DGTHYTLREVSLGYA
+1007 DGTHFTMREVSLGYT
-1022 LPAGLLTGT
+1022 LPTGLLTGT

-1036 SFSLSGRNL
+1036 SISVSGRNL
-1045 FYYAPNANFFPE
+1045 FYYAPNTNFFPE

-1065 IRSLDLQGPPSVR
+1065 IRSLDLQGPPNVR
-1078 SYGAYLRLSF
+1078 SYGAYLRFTF

>member
-1 MELGSAQF
+1 
-9 CRLAN
+9 
-14 YIRGFT
+14 
-20 FPLAYSLQIPYN
+20 
-32 CMKRN
+32 
-37 LLMTFLLLAT
+37 MTLLLLVAA
-47 LLRVGL
+47 LQLAL
-53 AQTRTVTGRVT
+53 AQSRTVSGRVK

-74 VTVLVKGT
+74 VTVLLKGT
-82 TTGTSTDA
+82 TNGTSSDA

-96 AVPPA
+96 SVPQA
-101 GATLVF
+101 GGTLVF
-107 SSIGMNGTER
+107 SSVGMNTQEIPIGR
-117 PVGSE
+117 E
-122 ATYNVV
+122 AQYTVA
-128 LSANARELS
+128 LTQSTRELS

-168 SEPNVVNALQGKVS
+168 SEPNVLNALQGKVS

-187 GASGLAGSSTNIN
+187 GASGLAGTSTNIN

-250 PNNIASISILKGPA
+250 PENIANISILKGPA

-302 QKVFGLPDFQNDYG
+302 QTVLGLPAFQNDYG
-316 QGTSG
+316 QGTGGTNTTASG
-321 VITTPNG
+321 AGNILTGSTT
-328 SGNLLTTNVTNSWGP
+328 SWGP
-343 RFGTVGTRPNG
+343 RFGTTPTRANG
-354 LLLANGDALP
+354 LLLADGSFLP

-370 NIRDFFKTGTLWTN
+370 NIRDFYKTGTLWTN
-384 GVQLAGNNGTANFS
+384 GLQLAGNNGTSNFS

-411 SSNLQRTNI
+411 SSNLQRTNV

-463 PRSFDLQNQ
+463 PRSFDLQGQ
-472 PYQTATGGNL
+472 PYQTATGANL
-482 FFATGQD
+482 YFAGLD
-489 NPNWNLQNN
+489 NPNWNLLNS

-517 FPWLSVT
+517 FPWLSVV

-534 RRKQIAAIT
+534 RRKQIAAI
-543 SSRNPTGLIFQ
+543 SSARNPTGLIFQ

-572 ENIFTPKLNATLLVG
+572 ENLFFDKLNATLLVG

-642 NNYLFLEGTAR
+642 HNYLFLEGTAR

-661 TGNNTF
+661 TGNQTF
-667 LYPSISAGFVFTDA
+667 LYPSVSAGFVFTDA
-681 LNIDSDFFSYGKLRG
+681 FNIDSDFFSYGKIRG
-696 NVARVG
+696 NVAQVG

-714 VSGGQGNNVA
+714 VAGGSGNNVA
-724 NVTFPFNG
+724 NYTFPFNG
-732 VVGFRPSAVI
+732 VVGFRPSTTI
-742 GGGSTLRPEFTKSAE
+742 GGGQNLRPEFTKSAE

-779 SSSQILPVTLP
+779 SSSQILPVTLA
-790 GSTGYTSFYTNAG
+790 GTTGYTSFYTNAG
-803 QLDNKGV
+803 ELDNKGL
-810 ELLATLSA
+810 ELLATLSP
-818 VRSAAGFTW
+818 VRSTGGFTW
-827 DISANYTRI
+827 DISANYTRL
-836 RNKVVSIYPG
+836 RNLVVSIYPG
-846 VKSSTIPGSSFIGS
+846 VTSSTIPGSSFIGS
-860 VPSYVEGQPYGVI
+860 VPSYVAGQPYGVI

-883 GQYLINGR
+883 GQYLINPR
-891 TGLWATELSSQV
+891 TGLWVTELSSQV

-916 NNLGYKG
+916 NTLGYKG

-930 DAVVGGDILSFTQA
+930 DAIVGGDILSFTQA
-944 AYKSAGVLK
+944 AYKSAGMLK
-953 ETGVARDQP
+953 ETGVDRDQP

-970 TTNPD
+970 VTNPD
-975 GSISYRPNN
+975 GTTSYRQNN
-984 IQVDAQSYWSNTSQG
+984 IQIDAQSYWSNQG
-999 LQSDLNIF
+999 LQSDLNIY
-1007 DGTHYTLREVSLGYA
+1007 DGTHFTLREVSLGYT
-1022 LPAGLLTGT
+1022 LPRGLLAST

-1036 SFSLSGRNL
+1036 SISVSGRNL

-1065 IRSLDLQGPPSVR
+1065 IRGLDLQGAPSVR
-1078 SYGAYLRLSF
+1078 SYGAYLRFTF

>member
-1 MELGSAQF
+1 
-9 CRLAN
+9 
-14 YIRGFT
+14 
-20 FPLAYSLQIPYN
+20 
-32 CMKRN
+32 MKKQV
-37 LLMTFLLLAT
+37 LLTLLLLVT
-47 LLRVGL
+47 LFHAVL
-53 AQTRTVTGRVT
+53 AQTRAVSGRVT

-74 VTVLVKGT
+74 VTVLLKGT
-82 TTGTSTDA
+82 TNGTSSNA
-90 DGSFSL
+90 DGSFTL
-96 AVPPA
+96 TVPQVG
-101 GATLVF
+101 GALVF
-107 SSIGMNGTER
+107 SSVGMNTVEHAL
-117 PVGSE
+117 GSE
-122 ATYNVV
+122 TQFNVG
-128 LSANARELS
+128 LTQNSRELS

-154 YATQEIQGGAVAQK
+154 YATQEIQGAAVANK

-187 GASGLAGSSTNIN
+187 GSSGLAGSSTNIN
-200 IRGITSLTGSNQ
+200 IRGITSLTGNNQ
-212 PLFVVDGIPVSND
+212 PLFVVDGIPISND

-250 PNNIASISILKGPA
+250 PENIANISILKGPA

-281 TKSGANVNKKLE
+281 TKSGANVNRKLE

-302 QKVFGLPDFQNDYG
+302 QTVLGLPAFQNDYG
-316 QGTSG
+316 QGSGGTNTTSAG
-321 VITTPNG
+321 AGNIFTGSTT
-328 SGNLLTTNVTNSWGP
+328 SWGP
-343 RFGTVGTRPNG
+343 RFGTTPTYANG
-354 LLLANGDALP
+354 LLLANGSLLP

-370 NIRDFFKTGTLWTN
+370 NIRDFYKTGTLWTN
-384 GVQLAGNNGTANFS
+384 GLQLAGNTGTSNFS

-411 SSNLQRTNI
+411 SSTLQRTNI

-450 GNGGSAFGTLSSV
+450 GNGGSAFGTLAAV
-463 PRSFDLQNQ
+463 PRSFDLQGQ
-472 PYQTATGGNL
+472 PYQTVTGANL
-482 FFATGQD
+482 YFPGLD
-489 NPNWNLQNN
+489 NPNYNLLNS
-498 NTASNVTRFINVAS
+498 NTASSVTRFINVAS

-517 FPWLSVT
+517 FPWLSVV

-534 RRKQIAAIT
+534 RRKQIAAI
-543 SSRNPTGLIFQ
+543 SSARNPTGLIFQ
-554 DNIQYA
+554 DEIQYA

-572 ENIFTPKLNATLLVG
+572 ENIFVDKLNATLLVG
-587 QQTNQRRR
+587 QQTNQRKR

-661 TGNNTF
+661 TSNRTF
-667 LYPSISAGFVFTDA
+667 LYPSVSAGFVFTDA
-681 LNIDSDFFSYGKLRG
+681 FNIDSDFFSYGKIRG
-696 NVARVG
+696 NVAMVG
-702 RDADPYVLDSYY
+702 RDADAYVLDSYY
-714 VSGGQGNNVA
+714 ITGGQGNNVA
-724 NVTFPFNG
+724 NVTFPFNN
-732 VVGFRPSAVI
+732 VVGFRPSTMI
-742 GGGSTLRPEFTKSAE
+742 GGVNSLNVLKPEFTKSAE

-779 SSSQILPVTLP
+779 SSNQIIPVTIAP
-790 GSTGYTSFYTNAG
+790 TTGYSSFYTNAG
-803 QLDNKGV
+803 ELDNKGI
-810 ELLATLSA
+810 EILATASP
-818 VRSAAGFTW
+818 VRSASGFTW
-827 DISANYTRI
+827 DITANYTRI
-836 RNKVVSIYPG
+836 RNLVVSIYPG
-846 VKSSTIPGSSFIGS
+846 VTSSTIPGSSFIGS
-860 VPSYVEGQPYGVI
+860 VPSYVVGQPYGVI

-883 GQYLINGR
+883 GQYLINPR
-891 TGLWATELSSQV
+891 TGLWVTELSSQV

-916 NNLGYKG
+916 NTLGYKG
-923 VTLSFLI
+923 LTFSFLF
-930 DAVVGGDILSFTQA
+930 DAIVGGDILSFTQA
-944 AYKSAGVLK
+944 AYKSAGVLQQ
-953 ETGVARDQP
+953 TGADRDQP

-970 TTNPD
+970 VANAD
-975 GSISYRPNN
+975 GSTSYRQNN
-984 IQVDAQSYWSNTSQG
+984 IQVDAQSYWSNQG
-999 LQSDLNIF
+999 LQSDLNVY
-1007 DGTHYTLREVSLGYA
+1007 DGTHFTLREVSLGYS
-1022 LPAGLLTGT
+1022 LPKDLLTRT

-1036 SFSLSGRNL
+1036 SISVSGRNL

-1065 IRSLDLQGPPSVR
+1065 IRGLDLQGAPSVR
-1078 SYGAYLRLSF
+1078 SYGAYLRFTF

>member
-1 MELGSAQF
+1 
-9 CRLAN
+9 
-14 YIRGFT
+14 
-20 FPLAYSLQIPYN
+20 
-32 CMKRN
+32 MKRN
-37 LLMTFLLLAT
+37 LLMTLFLLLT
-47 LLRVGL
+47 LLQAVQ
-53 AQTRTVTGRVT
+53 AQTRAVSGRVT
-64 DQKTGEGLPG
+64 DQKSGEGLPG
-74 VTVLVKGT
+74 VTVLLKGT
-82 TTGTSTDA
+82 TNGTSTDA
-90 DGSFSL
+90 DGSFTM
-96 AVPPA
+96 AVPTV
-101 GATLVF
+101 GGTLVF
-107 SSIGMNGTER
+107 SSVGMNTQER
-117 PVGSE
+117 PVGSS
-122 ATYNVV
+122 TQVNVA
-128 LSANARELS
+128 LTQNSRELS

-168 SEPNVVNALQGKVS
+168 SEPNVLNTLQGKVS

-187 GASGLAGSSTNIN
+187 GASGLAGTSTNIN
-200 IRGITSLTGSNQ
+200 IRGITSLTGNNQ

-250 PNNIASISILKGPA
+250 PENIANISILKGPA

-293 VVVNTGFNF
+293 VVLNTGFNF
-302 QKVFGLPDFQNDYG
+302 QTVLGLPEFQNDYG
-316 QGTSG
+316 QGTAG
-321 VITTPNG
+321 TNTTANG
-328 SGNLLTTNVTNSWGP
+328 GGNILTGSTNSWGP
-343 RFGTVGTRPNG
+343 RFGTAPTRANG
-354 LLLANGDALP
+354 LLLADNSLLP

-370 NIRDFFKTGTLWTN
+370 NIRDFYKTGTLWTN
-384 GVQLAGNNGTANFS
+384 GLQLAGNNGTSNFS

-411 SSNLQRTNI
+411 SSKLQRTNI

-432 RLTGSV
+432 KVTGSV

-450 GNGGSAFGTLSSV
+450 GNGGSAFGTLASV
-463 PRSFDLQNQ
+463 PRSFDLQGQ
-472 PYQTATGGNL
+472 TFQTATGANL
-482 FFATGQD
+482 FFAGLD
-489 NPNWNLQNN
+489 NPNYNLLNS
-498 NTASNVTRFINVAS
+498 NTTSNVTRFINVAS

-517 FPWLSVT
+517 FPWLSVV

-534 RRKQIAAIT
+534 RRKQIAAI
-543 SSRNPTGLIFQ
+543 SSARNPTGLIFQ

-572 ENIFTPKLNATLLVG
+572 ENIFLEKLNATLLVG
-587 QQTNQRRR
+587 QQTNQRKR

-661 TGNNTF
+661 KDNRTF
-667 LYPSISAGFVFTDA
+667 LYPSVSAGFVFTDA
-681 LNIDSDFFSYGKLRG
+681 FNIDSDIFSYGKIRG
-696 NVARVG
+696 NLARVG
-702 RDADPYVLDSYY
+702 RDADPYVLETYY
-714 VSGGQGNNVA
+714 VAGGQGNNVA
-724 NVTFPFNG
+724 NVTFPFNN
-732 VVGFRPSAVI
+732 VVGFRPSTTI
-742 GGGSTLRPEFTKSAE
+742 GGVNVLNVLKPEFTKSAE

-779 SSSQILPVTLP
+779 SSNQIIPVTIAP
-790 GSTGYTSFYTNAG
+790 TTGYSSFYTNAG
-803 QLDNKGV
+803 ELDNKGI
-810 ELLATLSA
+810 ELLATITP
-818 VRSAAGFTW
+818 VRSTSGFTW

-836 RNKVVSIYPG
+836 RNMVVSIYPG
-846 VKSSTIPGSSFIGS
+846 VTSSSIPGSAFIGS
-860 VPSYVEGQPYGVI
+860 VPSFVVGQPYGVI

-883 GQYLINGR
+883 GQYLINPR
-891 TGLWATELSSQV
+891 TGLWVTELSSQV

-916 NNLGYKG
+916 NSFAYKG
-923 VTLSFLI
+923 FTFSFLV

-944 AYKSAGVLK
+944 AYKSAGMLK
-953 ETGVARDQP
+953 ETGVDREVP
-962 RVIPGVIA
+962 RIIPGVIQNA
-970 TTNPD
+970 D
-975 GSISYRPNN
+975 GSYRPNN
-984 IQVDAQSYWSNTSQG
+984 IQIDAQSYWSNQG

-1007 DGTHYTLREVSLGYA
+1007 DGTHFTMREVSLGYA
-1022 LPAGLLTGT
+1022 LPKDLLART
-1031 PFGSA
+1031 PFGGA
-1036 SFSLSGRNL
+1036 SISVSGRNL

-1065 IRSLDLQGPPSVR
+1065 IRSLDLQGAPSVR
-1078 SYGAYLRLSF
+1078 SYGAYLRFTF